1 MLIPAPT
8 NWNSEIYAKVQCNNL
23 KPYIYRPLPQI
34 KHKNMPKNIN
44 NSAYDSSPNL
54 MKEYT
59 VDDDTGFSYQNFN
72 NINVYQNYQPSYF
85 SSS

>member
-1 MLIPAPT
+1 
-8 NWNSEIYAKVQCNNL
+8 
-23 KPYIYRPLPQI
+23 
-34 KHKNMPKNIN
+34 MPKNIN

-59 VDDDTGFSYQNFN
+59 IDDDTGFSYQNFN